1 MAELDDVLEALND
14 LKRLAPRVAYRVED
28 AAAQVGVS
36 RSALYKMVDDGKV
49 RKVPNMGSRVIIP
62 HTELERV
69 FGGAERWRG
78 AA

>member
-1 MAELDDVLEALND
+1 MAELDDIITALDD

-36 RSALYKMVDDGKV
+36 RSALYKMVEDGTV

-69 FGGAERWRG
+69 FG
-78 AA
+78 AARLEVAS